1 MKKESKERIEFCKKA
16 VQITYHRNE
25 LLLENDHLK
34 AKIEYLQKQLSV
46 NNKYVEDLVKDKNFY
61 KVQLDLF
68 FNELSKKTL
77 HSELKVIK

>member
-61 KVQLDLF
+61 RQLVDFQFKLF
-68 FNELSKKTL
+68 HIDKTD
-77 HSELKVIK
+77 HNLKVIK